1 MQTIIRN
8 TTHVQEE
15 YSVSTS
21 QAVFFLPK
29 KPKLITI
36 FKGPIMKK
44 YNLKCHNILDFWPQ
58 WHMSIEN
65 YKIKFRAKKKE
76 YFPALC
82 QKEALLSWRERQKS
96 VCKDSIAY
104 YPEHRYV
111 TPITG
116 SLSHS
121 WTTSQPNTDGI
132 FLCCRS
138 AFQSWGEEGECTKL
152 CYL

>member
-65 YKIKFRAKKKE
+65 YKIKFRAMKKE
-76 YFPALC
+76 YFRAKRKPC
-82 QKEALLSWRERQKS
+82 CHEGKDKK
-96 VCKDSIAY
+96 VCVRILAY